1 MRYVGAE
8 IILSGGAHKMKKIL
22 WILLIPGNTGF
33 VSQLDYT
40 CLSHPLVI
48 PYGSWE
54 RNTQQYLSL
63 FRSQLDLL
71 G

>member
-1 MRYVGAE
+1 
-8 IILSGGAHKMKKIL
+8 MKKIL